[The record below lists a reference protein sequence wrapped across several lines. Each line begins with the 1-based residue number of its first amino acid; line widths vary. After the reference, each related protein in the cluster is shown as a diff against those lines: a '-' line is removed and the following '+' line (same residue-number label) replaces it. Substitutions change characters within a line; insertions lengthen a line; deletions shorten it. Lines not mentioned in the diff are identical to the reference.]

1 VSGRPFGN
9 GHKNVPTGALDF
21 GGGVCLMVAL
31 LGRQRD
37 CNSTAKIRFPQI
49 NLCVPK
55 LQLVIAARL
64 ARTAGFPAH

>member
-1 VSGRPFGN
+1 LEIGA
-9 GHKNVPTGALDF
+9 KNAPTGALDF
-21 GGGVCLMVAL
+21 GEGVCLMVAL

-55 LQLVIAARL
+55 PQLVIAAGLVANR
-64 ARTAGFPAH
+64 RISAH